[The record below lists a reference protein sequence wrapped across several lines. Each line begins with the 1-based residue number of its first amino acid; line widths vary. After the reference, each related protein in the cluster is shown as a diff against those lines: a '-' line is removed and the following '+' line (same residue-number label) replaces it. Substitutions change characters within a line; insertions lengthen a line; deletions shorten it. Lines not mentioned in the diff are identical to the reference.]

1 MKDMM
6 MEVFNALVKN
16 ETINELVTQRRIK
29 FYEVPETLDT
39 TQPFILIDNFLGP
52 QTNAYFANN
61 KALSIRFTYQINVE
75 SMDRMTTKRISK
87 EVEETMRKIGF
98 GRIEGGLEQY
108 FSETKRFVDA
118 RRYRK
123 NTQIYDTNY

>member
-39 TQPFILIDNFLGP
+39 TQNLIRRCG
-52 QTNAYFANN
+52 
-61 KALSIRFTYQINVE
+61 
-75 SMDRMTTKRISK
+75 
-87 EVEETMRKIGF
+87 G
-98 GRIEGGLEQY
+98 GR
-108 FSETKRFVDA
+108 
-118 RRYRK
+118 
-123 NTQIYDTNY
+123 

>member
-6 MEVFNALVKN
+6 MEVYDALIKN
-16 ETINELVTQRRIK
+16 ETIKELVTPQRIK
-29 FYEVPETLDT
+29 FYEVAENLDMT
-39 TQPFILIDNFLGP
+39 KPFIVIDNFLGP

-61 KALSIRFTYQINVE
+61 KALSIQFNYQINVE

-87 EVEETMRKIGF
+87 AAEETMRQMGF
-98 GRIEGGLEQY
+98 GRLEGGLDQY

-123 NTQIYDTNY
+123 NTQIHDTNY

>member
-6 MEVFNALVKN
+6 MEVYDALIKN
-16 ETINELVTQRRIK
+16 ETIKELVTPQRIK
-29 FYEVPETLDT
+29 FYEVPENLDMT
-39 TQPFILIDNFLGP
+39 KPFIVIDNFLGP

-61 KALSIRFTYQINVE
+61 KALSIRFNYQINVE

-87 EVEETMRKIGF
+87 AAEETMRQIGF
-98 GRIEGGLEQY
+98 GRLEGGLDQY

>member
-6 MEVFNALVKN
+6 MEVYDALIKN
-16 ETINELVTQRRIK
+16 ETIKELVTPQRIK
-29 FYEVPETLDT
+29 FYEVPENLDMT
-39 TQPFILIDNFLGP
+39 KPFIVIDNFLGP

-61 KALSIRFTYQINVE
+61 KALSIRFNYQINVE

-87 EVEETMRKIGF
+87 AAEETMRQMGF
-98 GRIEGGLEQY
+98 GRLEGGLDQY
-108 FSETKRFVDA
+108 FSETKRFVEA

-123 NTQIYDTNY
+123 NTQIHDTNY

>member
-6 MEVFNALVKN
+6 MEVYDALIKN
-16 ETINELVTQRRIK
+16 ETIKELVTPQRIK
-29 FYEVPETLDT
+29 FYEVTENLDMT
-39 TQPFILIDNFLGP
+39 KPFIVIDNFLGP

-61 KALSIRFTYQINVE
+61 KALSIRFNYQINVE

-87 EVEETMRKIGF
+87 AVEETMRQIGF
-98 GRIEGGLEQY
+98 GRLEGGLDQY

-123 NTQIYDTNY
+123 NTQIHDTNY

>member
-6 MEVFNALVKN
+6 MEVYDALIKN
-16 ETINELVTQRRIK
+16 ETIKELVTPQRIK
-29 FYEVPETLDT
+29 FYKVPENLNMTK
-39 TQPFILIDNFLGP
+39 PFIVIDNFLGP

-61 KALSIRFTYQINVE
+61 KALSIRFNYQINVE

-87 EVEETMRKIGF
+87 AAEETMRQMGF
-98 GRIEGGLEQY
+98 GRLEGGLDQY
-108 FSETKRFVDA
+108 FSETKRFVEA

-123 NTQIYDTNY
+123 NTQIHDTNY